1 MQIWVPNIISM
12 HLMMGST
19 QFFVLGCYIPHS
31 DLETLACINK
41 AWHKCPKG
49 AHPILV
55 GNLNLNLR
63 APRTEREET
72 IAEQVN
78 AMDLVD
84 MSRHFCQHSG
94 TRLRGRWMWRM
105 RREGRWISS
114 QCDYFLGRE
123 TNRRRF

>member
-1 MQIWVPNIISM
+1 MQIWGPNVISM
-12 HLMMGST
+12 HLMMRST
-19 QFFVLGCYIPHS
+19 QFFVVGCYIPPS

-41 AWHKCPKG
+41 AWRECPKG

-55 GNLNLNLR
+55 GNLNLNLC
-63 APRTEREET
+63 ALHTKREEM
-72 IAEQVN
+72 IAKQVD

-84 MSRHFCQHSG
+84 MSRHFCQRSG
-94 TRLRGRWMWRM
+94 TRLQGRWTWRM

-123 TNRRRF
+123 TDHRRF